1 MKKGKF
7 VTVKDYTSI
16 IGYKSYQVNLN
27 YLSQTSEWGF
37 LNRYANTRKSGF
49 RYYVTRAGRKI
60 QVNFDDI
67 KKYARCKDEICID
80 TDPDYTY
87 KVFSLSPTFR
97 SVLETK
103 GPDAS
108 LSYALLNLQNF
119 LKDWGKCLDFVT
131 VIFLQQCSLTNFPHP
146 LKTLKNLKDLSLHK
160 NCIDFIDEAT
170 WKDFPNLKRLD
181 LSWNLFDEIPKGIVH
196 LNKLKIFYFDNNRM
210 IFKEGLQYS
219 TLLKLTH
226 LERLSTGKGVH
237 DYELSIHGDKFERYM
252 NNLSDSVYKERCLY
266 VIAINKRHYNTLLG
280 KDVGFL
286 IAQHIWE
293 FRARNWRVTK

>member
-131 VIFLQQCSLTNFPHP
+131 VIFLEQCNLTNFPYQ
-146 LKTLKNLKDLSLHK
+146 LKTLKNLKHLCLKK

-170 WKDFPNLKRLD
+170 CKDFPNLKILD
-181 LSWNLFDEIPKGIVH
+181 LSWNLFDELPKGIIH
-196 LNKLKIFYFDNNRM
+196 LKKLKSFYFDNNM
-210 IFKEGLQYS
+210 IFKQGLQYS
-219 TLLKLTH
+219 SLLQLTH
-226 LERLSTGKGVH
+226 LERLSIGNGVFYH
-237 DYELSIHGDKFERYM
+237 ETIINGDEFKKYM
-252 NNLSDSVYKERCLY
+252 NNLSDSVCKERCLY
-266 VIAINKRHYNTLLG
+266 AIAINRRHYKTLLG

-286 IAQHIWE
+286 IAQQVWKY
-293 FRARNWRVTK
+293 RTRDWRSGEN

>member
-1 MKKGKF
+1 MKKEKF
-7 VTVKDYTSI
+7 VTVKDYTSAFAC
-16 IGYKSYQVNLN
+16 KSYKVNLN
-27 YLSQTSEWGF
+27 YLRQTLEWGF

-67 KKYARCKDEICID
+67 KKYATCKDEICID
-80 TDPDYTY
+80 NDPDYTY
-87 KVFSLSPTFR
+87 KVFSLSPTFK

-108 LSYALLNLQNF
+108 LSYAFLNLQNF

-131 VIFLQQCSLTNFPHP
+131 VIFLEQCSLTNIPYQ
-146 LKTLKNLKDLSLHK
+146 LKNLKNLKHLSLHK

-170 WKDFPNLKRLD
+170 CKDFPNLKRLN
-181 LSWNLFDEIPKGIVH
+181 LSWNLFDEIPKGIIH
-196 LNKLKIFYFDNNRM
+196 LKKLKSFYFDNNRM
-210 IFKEGLQYS
+210 ILKQGLPYS
-219 TLLKLTH
+219 SLLKLTH
-226 LERLSTGKGVH
+226 LERLSIGNWVN
-237 DYELSIHGDKFERYM
+237 DYEMFIRGDKFETYM
-252 NNLSDSVYKERCLY
+252 NNLSDSVCKERCLY

-286 IAQHIWE
+286 IAQHVWE